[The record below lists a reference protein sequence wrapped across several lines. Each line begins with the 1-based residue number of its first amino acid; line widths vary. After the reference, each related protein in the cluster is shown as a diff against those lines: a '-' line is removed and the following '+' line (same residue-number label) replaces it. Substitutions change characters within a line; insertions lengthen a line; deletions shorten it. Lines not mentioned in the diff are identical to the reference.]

1 MLSGVF
7 FLKSLSGVV
16 LSLVCDV
23 APLKNPFLLVLDGR
37 TLQELGRAEVE
48 GMPFGIH
55 GLFVNQLL

>member
-1 MLSGVF
+1 M
-7 FLKSLSGVV
+7 V